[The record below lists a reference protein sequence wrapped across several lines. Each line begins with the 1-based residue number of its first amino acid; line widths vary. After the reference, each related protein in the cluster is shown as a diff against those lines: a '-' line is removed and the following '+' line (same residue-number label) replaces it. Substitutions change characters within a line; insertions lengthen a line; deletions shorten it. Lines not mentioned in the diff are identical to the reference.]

1 MNARVPAAGSRAADA
16 LDALARD
23 LAQVTAIARE
33 VDSAP
38 LTTYRAGGPIALL
51 VEVEST
57 EALIAV
63 SGRLASWTGE
73 VVVVGRGSNL
83 LVADAGFDGVA
94 VRLGPSFEGIDS
106 AGAHEA
112 SQVRAGGATAL
123 PVLARQTA
131 KLGLRGLEF
140 YVGIPG
146 SVGGAIRMNAGG
158 HGAETVDV
166 LARAA
171 ILTLGESQINERT
184 PDELGLTF
192 RHSNLGDRDVV
203 VAATFR
209 AERGEAGAAR
219 AEIDEIVRWRR
230 ANQPGGQNCGSV
242 FVNPPGDSAGR
253 LIDAAG
259 LKGTRIGGAIVSPK
273 HANFVQ
279 ADAGTRAAD
288 VVALITH
295 VRDVVHETFG
305 VVLRPELRLVGFA
318 PHVLTGAGDPPDG
331 PPGVEA

>member
-1 MNARVPAAGSRAADA
+1 
-16 LDALARD
+16 
-23 LAQVTAIARE
+23 
-33 VDSAP
+33 
-38 LTTYRAGGPIALL
+38 
-51 VEVEST
+51 
-57 EALIAV
+57 
-63 SGRLASWTGE
+63 
-73 VVVVGRGSNL
+73 
-83 LVADAGFDGVA
+83 
-94 VRLGPSFEGIDS
+94 
-106 AGAHEA
+106 
-112 SQVRAGGATAL
+112 
-123 PVLARQTA
+123 
-131 KLGLRGLEF
+131 
-140 YVGIPG
+140 
-146 SVGGAIRMNAGG
+146 MNAGG